1 MRKLIHKQLHGLS
14 YYYMQFSE
22 MRFQSLQLSEL
33 STLLKYILFVLSETE
48 IALHKL
54 FLRSLFSVSVFSLF
68 EHEADYRSTIPFI
81 VS

>member
-1 MRKLIHKQLHGLS
+1 
-14 YYYMQFSE
+14 
-22 MRFQSLQLSEL
+22 MRFQLREL